1 MSSRNEDLNFAI
13 AQAKKGLAEVGAQ
26 TKLPA
31 EEVPSEAPQKRSK
44 SRLNRLLGK
53 QAVPDSRIN
62 PLCRMG
68 LSSA

>member
-31 EEVPSEAPQKRSK
+31 E
-44 SRLNRLLGK
+44 
-53 QAVPDSRIN
+53 
-62 PLCRMG
+62 
-68 LSSA
+68 